1 MTKFCSC
8 QNQQWDLLFS
18 LSPGFFMGRSL
29 VLHGLITWKSLEFR
43 FQVNSS
49 ESRFKLLLRRYLLNT
64 SLYAQRVHN
73 FDILIILRCTNM
85 IKLLPIQHF
94 NPVLRFI
101 YKPVICLAL
110 QKTWLVPMWNAKLSR
125 NGLTSFCFS
134 VLVKSLFID
143 ILWGIYDQL
152 LFRKKCQWVHPL
164 FPNR

>member
-1 MTKFCSC
+1 
-8 QNQQWDLLFS
+8 
-18 LSPGFFMGRSL
+18 MGRSL

-49 ESRFKLLLRRYLLNT
+49 ESRFKLLRRHYLLNT

-101 YKPVICLAL
+101 YKPVICLVL
-110 QKTWLVPMWNAKLSR
+110 QKTWLVPMWNAKLSW

-164 FPNR
+164 FLNR

>member
-85 IKLLPIQHF
+85 IRFLPIQHF

-125 NGLTSFCFS
+125 SGLTSFLFFS
-134 VLVKSLFID
+134 AGQKPLHRYFMRN
-143 ILWGIYDQL
+143 LWSAAL
-152 LFRKKCQWVHPL
+152 
-164 FPNR
+164 